1 MLTEHKFDTV
11 HWQDAGDGL
20 GRRAVYIVTVCPQLP
35 LRLFYCIW
43 LLRHGSGS
51 SRRHVDGV
59 NPLNSI
65 LGIGRWA
72 DTAALPRL
80 NFCLLRN

>member
-35 LRLFYCIW
+35 LRL
-43 LLRHGSGS
+43 LHLASPTRQ
-51 SRRHVDGV
+51 RVQPTTR
-59 NPLNSI
+59 
-65 LGIGRWA
+65 
-72 DTAALPRL
+72 
-80 NFCLLRN
+80 